1 MIEDKL
7 LIWKFKRGS
16 KDALRR
22 IYEKYKNELLKL
34 AVVLVNDVNAA
45 EDAVQDVFVNFA
57 QSAEEIRISGNLK
70 KYLAVCVANRIRN
83 RRRDQQRHQLAG
95 IEETDDVICNLKRP
109 EQWVILSEQLKLLSS
124 AMAQIPDEQREVIAL
139 YMQGEMTFKQI
150 ARIQN
155 VSVNTI
161 QGRYRYGLD
170 KLRSLLDSEVTK

>member
-34 AVVLVNDVNAA
+34 AVVLVNDVNGA

-83 RRRDQQRHQLAG
+83 RKRDQQRHRLAS
-95 IEETDDVICNLKRP
+95 IEDADCAISDLKRP
-109 EQWVILSEQLKLLSS
+109 EQWAILSEQLKLLSS

-139 YMQGEMTFKQI
+139 YMQGEMTFRQI

-155 VSVNTI
+155 VSIDTI

-170 KLRSLLDSEVTK
+170 KLRSLLDSEVEK

>member
-34 AVVLVNDVNAA
+34 AVVLVNDVNGA

-83 RRRDQQRHQLAG
+83 RKRDQQRHRLAS
-95 IEETDDVICNLKRP
+95 IEDADCAISDLKRP
-109 EQWVILSEQLKLLSS
+109 EQWAILSEQLKLLSS

-139 YMQGEMTFKQI
+139 YMQGNLTFRQI
-150 ARIQN
+150 AGIQN

-170 KLRSLLDSEVTK
+170 KLRSLLDSEVEK

>member
-7 LIWKFKRGS
+7 LIWKFKCGS

-57 QSAEEIRISGNLK
+57 QSAAEIRISGNLK
-70 KYLAVCVANRIRN
+70 KYLTVCVANRIRN
-83 RRRDQQRHQLAG
+83 RKRDQQRHRLAS
-95 IEETDDVICNLKRP
+95 IEDADCAISDLKRP
-109 EQWVILSEQLKLLSS
+109 EQWAILSEQLKLLSS

-139 YMQGEMTFKQI
+139 YMQGNLTFRQI
-150 ARIQN
+150 AGIQN

>member
-45 EDAVQDVFVNFA
+45 EDTVQDVFVNFA

-83 RRRDQQRHQLAG
+83 RKRDQQRHQLSSIDEAN
-95 IEETDDVICNLKRP
+95 DVSCNLKRP
-109 EQWVILSEQLKLLSS
+109 EQWAILSEQLKLLSN
-124 AMAQIPDEQREVIAL
+124 AMAQIPDKQREVVAL
-139 YMQGEMTFKQI
+139 YMQGEMTFRQI
-150 ARIQN
+150 AGIQN
-155 VSVNTI
+155 VSIDTI

>member
-7 LIWKFKRGS
+7 LIWKFKCGS

-57 QSAEEIRISGNLK
+57 QSAAEIRISGNLK
-70 KYLAVCVANRIRN
+70 KYLTVCVANRIRN
-83 RRRDQQRHQLAG
+83 RKRDQQRHRLAS
-95 IEETDDVICNLKRP
+95 IEDADCAISDLKRP
-109 EQWVILSEQLKLLSS
+109 EQWAILSEQLKLLSS

-139 YMQGEMTFKQI
+139 YMQGEMTFGQI

>member
-7 LIWKFKRGS
+7 LIWKFKCGS

-57 QSAEEIRISGNLK
+57 QSAAEIRISGNLK

-83 RRRDQQRHQLAG
+83 RKRDQQRHRLAS
-95 IEETDDVICNLKRP
+95 IEDADCTISDLKRP
-109 EQWVILSEQLKLLSS
+109 EQWAILSEQLKRLSS

-139 YMQGEMTFKQI
+139 YMQGEMTFRQI
-150 ARIQN
+150 AGIQN

>member
-7 LIWKFKRGS
+7 LIWKFKCGN

-45 EDAVQDVFVNFA
+45 EDTVQDVFVNFA
-57 QSAEEIRISGNLK
+57 QSAAEVRISGNLK

-83 RRRDQQRHQLAG
+83 RKRDQQRHQLSG
-95 IEETDDVICNLKRP
+95 IDEATDVSCDLRRP
-109 EQWVILSEQLKLLSS
+109 EQWAILSEQLKLLSN

-139 YMQGEMTFKQI
+139 YMQGNLTFRQI
-150 ARIQN
+150 AGIQN

-170 KLRSLLDSEVTK
+170 KLRSLLDSEVEK